1 MEKTYLNVD
10 EKLVKLRADFE
21 SGKIKQENMS
31 NDEIALL
38 SFVYQLQMLDL
49 DEEISEQKKYVEE
62 YKIRLKNAIE
72 YLKNKNNNNNNYDV

>member
-10 EKLVKLRADFE
+10 KKLVKLRADFE

-38 SFVYQLQMLDL
+38 SFVYQLQILDL
-49 DEEISEQKKYVEE
+49 DEEISEQKQNLEA

-72 YLKNKNNNNNNYDV
+72 YLKNKNNNSYDV

>member
-10 EKLVKLRADFE
+10 KKLVKLRADFE

-38 SFVYQLQMLDL
+38 SFVYQLQILDL
-49 DEEISEQKKYVEE
+49 DEEISEQKQNLEA

-72 YLKNKNNNNNNYDV
+72 YLKNKNSNSYDV

>member
-72 YLKNKNNNNNNYDV
+72 YLKNKNNNNYDV